1 MAHLVVPALLV
12 CVAAAGCE
20 RATDRVTLGAV
31 GPWHEEYGTAIKLGM
46 DLAVEEVNR
55 AGGVRGAPLTIVF
68 RDDSARAERA
78 VAIASEFVNDARV
91 AAAIGPVNSGA
102 MLAAARVY
110 DGRLVA
116 LAPTAASPDL
126 SGISP
131 WVFRLISNDSVH
143 GIALGRY
150 LGTMGKKAAILYDND
165 SFGRGGAQ
173 AFRRN
178 FPGVIVSEDP
188 IVSGDPDLG
197 AFIDFYKRSGVEILF
212 VAGVEPSGRAALLA
226 ARARGFT
233 GAIVGTDSWMTLVRD
248 TALSNGVYIAA
259 RFTTLES
266 RAAVQRFVAS
276 FEARYGRPPDGFAA
290 MGYDATMLLAHVIE
304 LAGPDRQKIRDILA
318 SLDSTAPWRGVTGPL
333 SFTRSGDPVTR
344 GFFMLRVHDGT
355 LTLLP
360 SS

>member
-1 MAHLVVPALLV
+1 MAHLVAPALLV
-12 CVAAAGCE
+12 CVAATGCE

-31 GPWHEEYGTAIKLGM
+31 GPWHEEYAIATKLGI

-55 AGGVRGAPLTIVF
+55 AGGVRGTPLTIVF

-78 VAIASEFVNDARV
+78 VAIASEFVNDERV
-91 AAAIGPVNSGA
+91 VAAIGPVNSGA

-116 LAPTAASPDL
+116 MAATAASPDL

-131 WVFRLISNDSVH
+131 WVFRVISNDSVL

-150 LGTMGKKAAILYDND
+150 AGTMGTRAAILYDND

-178 FPGVIVSEDP
+178 FPGTIVSEDP
-188 IVSGDPDLG
+188 IVSGDTDL
-197 AFIDFYKRSGVEILF
+197 APFLDFYKRSGVQVLF
-212 VAGVEPSGRAALLA
+212 VAGVEPSGRAALRT
-226 ARARGFT
+226 ARQRGFT

-248 TALSNGVYIAA
+248 TALSNGVYIAV

-266 RAAVQRFVAS
+266 RAAVQRFTAN
-276 FEARYGRPPDGFAA
+276 FESRFGHEPNGFAA
-290 MGYDATMLLAHVIE
+290 LGYDATMLLARAIE
-304 LAGPDRQKIRDILA
+304 ARGPDRKAIRDFLT
-318 SLDSTAPWRGVTGPL
+318 SLDPSSPWQGVTGPL
-333 SFTRSGDPVTR
+333 SFTPTGDPAKR
-344 GFFMLRVHDGT
+344 GFFMLRVRDGT
-355 LTLLP
+355 LALLP